1 MASSSGDQKALPE
14 DQHAA
19 GNALDGDV
27 ETIRLQ
33 LRQELARGGADVG
46 DLELRTVE
54 CRCVLQ
60 HEELDLT
67 HVRIVQRR
75 HADIDRRNGFAIRLD
90 ERNLAADIQLTYGP
104 SSRVGECLSP
114 LAQTLLNPH
123 LEEGIEESIRTFAK
137 ENNSIGDK
145 AINRLLHRARI
156 CHPSF
161 FHKVRREDLR
171 LRICGKGP

>member
-1 MASSSGDQKALPE
+1 MASSSGDQKASPE

-19 GNALDGDV
+19 GHALDGDV
-27 ETIRLQ
+27 ETIILL
-33 LRQELARGGADVG
+33 LRQKRACGGADLG
-46 DLELRTVE
+46 DLELRAVE
-54 CRCVLQ
+54 RRRVLQ

-90 ERNLAADIQLTYGP
+90 KRNLAADIQLTYGP